1 MWLSGD
7 PAITD
12 YMAGS
17 SAGEGEIYN
26 TVNLSV
32 YHYAGNNPVK
42 YTDPDGR
49 QQAIA
54 ITPSDLQM
62 FVESV
67 KQTFSSVPTPL
78 VVVGAVATGVII
90 ADDYFDGA
98 ISEGIANGIN
108 FIADKTI
115 EAGKW
120 IGEKIAGLFS
130 KGDKAKPK
138 TKDKTEDKKDE
149 NNSNAKLRGEPG
161 EIKRSGKNGQ
171 NETKIGE
178 DGRAV
183 RERHHSDHS
192 NSKAHTNP
200 HDHDITWGTD
210 GKPKYSKPINYRGG
224 DIPEL

>member
-1 MWLSGD
+1 
-7 PAITD
+7 
-12 YMAGS
+12 MAGT
-17 SAGEGEIYN
+17 SAGEGGVYN
-26 TVNLSV
+26 TVNLNV

-54 ITPSDLQM
+54 ITLSDLQM

-120 IGEKIAGLFS
+120 IGEKS
-130 KGDKAKPK
+130 KEFGTWIGGKLK
-138 TKDKTEDKKDE
+138 TAWIIFLELKIK
-149 NNSNAKLRGEPG
+149 NIHQISKL
-161 EIKRSGKNGQ
+161 
-171 NETKIGE
+171 
-178 DGRAV
+178 
-183 RERHHSDHS
+183 
-192 NSKAHTNP
+192 
-200 HDHDITWGTD
+200 
-210 GKPKYSKPINYRGG
+210 
-224 DIPEL
+224 